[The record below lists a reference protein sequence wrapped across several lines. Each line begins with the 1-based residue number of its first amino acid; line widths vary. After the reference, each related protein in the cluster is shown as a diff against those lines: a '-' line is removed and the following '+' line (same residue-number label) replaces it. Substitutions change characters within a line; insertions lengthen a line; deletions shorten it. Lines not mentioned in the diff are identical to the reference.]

1 MATTLGLETADVE
14 TSSEGYARR
23 FVGEVGEH
31 FLAVQARATLD
42 LLAPWPG
49 GTVLDVGGGHGQLAA
64 PLAAAGY
71 RVTVAGSSEICRE
84 RLDRLLP
91 PGAFDFR
98 AADLLALPFPDRA
111 FDFVLAFRLLPHAE
125 RWRELL
131 QEMCRLARR
140 AVLVDY
146 PDLRSC
152 NLLTGALGGWLFG
165 AKKRVEGNTRP
176 YRCFT
181 RREVLAEL
189 ARHGFGRPVLRPQ
202 FFVPMV
208 VHRAMGRAGVSRAVE
223 GTSRA
228 LGLTRAFG
236 SPIILRAE
244 RLAAETSKEREP

>member
-1 MATTLGLETADVE
+1 MATTLGTETADVE
-14 TSSEGYARR
+14 TSSDGYAGR
-23 FVGEVGEH
+23 FAGAVGEH

-49 GTVLDVGGGHGQLAA
+49 GSVLEVGGGHAQLAA
-64 PLAAAGY
+64 PLVESGF
-71 RVTVAGSSEICRE
+71 RVTVAGSSEACRA
-84 RLDRLLP
+84 RLDRFLP
-91 PGAFDFR
+91 AGAFDFR

-111 FDFVLAFRLLPHAE
+111 FDAVLAFRLLPHAE

-131 QEMCRLARR
+131 AEMCRVARH
-140 AVLVDY
+140 AVIVDY
-146 PDLRSC
+146 PDLRSF
-152 NLLTGALGGWLFG
+152 NLFTGALFG

-181 RREVLAEL
+181 RREVTAEL

-208 VHRAMGRAGVSRAVE
+208 VHRAVGKAGFSRAVE
-223 GTSRA
+223 GVSGA

-244 RLAAETSKEREP
+244 RLATEISRRGL